1 MPFSIGFSI
10 DNSFEIGLIDP
21 FCVTTHRK
29 TYVQLLA
36 DVLAG
41 ADDDLFILLINR
53 QGYARNLFGARRDV
67 YLIKDLCCTAA
78 TRARA
83 VNLFYHTWL

>member
-1 MPFSIGFSI
+1 MMPFSIGFSI

-41 ADDDLFILLINR
+41 ADADLFIILLINR
-53 QGYARNLFGARRDV
+53 QGYGGAIYLGLGEMFILSRLVLHSRDA
-67 YLIKDLCCTAA
+67 CS
-78 TRARA
+78 
-83 VNLFYHTWL
+83 